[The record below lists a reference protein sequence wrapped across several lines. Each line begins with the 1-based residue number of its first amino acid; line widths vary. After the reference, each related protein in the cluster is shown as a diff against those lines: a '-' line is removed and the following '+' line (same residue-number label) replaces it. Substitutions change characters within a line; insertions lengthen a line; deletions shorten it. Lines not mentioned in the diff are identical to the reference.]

1 MSDNDDNLI
10 ENFASDDPALDL
22 RTSCY
27 AVSDSLAYDEEASFL
42 CFNLKTIARLRGI
55 RGFDAQKF
63 GAALFECFGQP
74 DIRSEIVELQSSQRQ
89 IAVVA
94 VENRETGVSPPDSV
108 MAKIP
113 VAIGQGLESLG
124 LCFDVVPQRPSISRL
139 FDNDFTGEL
148 H

>member
-10 ENFASDDPALDL
+10 ENFASDDPARDLD
-22 RTSCY
+22 RSCY
-27 AVSDSLAYDEEASFL
+27 AVSDSLAYDEDTSFL
-42 CFNLKTIARLRGI
+42 CLNLKTIAKLRGI

-63 GAALFECFGQP
+63 GAALFECFRRP
-74 DIRSEIVELQSSQRQ
+74 DFRSEIVELQSSQRQ

-94 VENRETGVSPPDSV
+94 VENRETGVSPPDGV

-113 VAIGQGLESLG
+113 AVIGQGLESLG
-124 LCFDVVPQRPSISRL
+124 LCLDVPQRPAISRL